1 MFCNLLR
8 IIDSSGLNNELKTI
22 LIDICL
28 EDCFL
33 FSDCEL
39 QALIDLV
46 KMAVLVTNGIDYEEI
61 RILAID
67 IIDKS

>member
-8 IIDSSGLNNELKTI
+8 IIDSSGLNSELKTI

-39 QALIDLV
+39 KALIDLV

-61 RILAID
+61 RILDID